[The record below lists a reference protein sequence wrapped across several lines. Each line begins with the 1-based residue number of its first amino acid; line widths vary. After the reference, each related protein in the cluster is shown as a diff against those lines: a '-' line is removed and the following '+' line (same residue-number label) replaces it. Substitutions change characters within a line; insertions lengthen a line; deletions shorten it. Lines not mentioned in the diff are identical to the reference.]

1 MGRYLLRR
9 ALAALLVIGGVV
21 TIIFLIVRVI
31 PGDPAAV
38 LLGTHATAELIA
50 EQRAKMG
57 LDRPLAV
64 QYALFLRQVAVGD
77 WGRSYHEG
85 RPAFAIV
92 LERLP
97 ATLELAAA
105 AIAATLVLSVL
116 LGSLAARRIQST
128 ADYAIG
134 VLSLVGQAIP
144 NFWLGLVLILVFART
159 LRWLPS
165 FGRGTPWHLVLP
177 AVTLS
182 VQLIGVMTR
191 LIRAGIVETAGQD
204 YVRTARAKGL
214 AEPAVMT
221 RHVYRNM
228 LIPVVTMLG
237 LQLGSLVA
245 GVVVVETVFA
255 WPGLGRLIVTAINN
269 RDYPVVQASV
279 TFVAALFVGL
289 NLLVDLTYAALD
301 PRIRY
306 T

>member
-1 MGRYLLRR
+1 M
-9 ALAALLVIGGVV
+9 IGGVV

>member
-1 MGRYLLRR
+1 M
-9 ALAALLVIGGVV
+9 IGGVV

-38 LLGTHATAELIA
+38 LLGTHATAEMIA

-116 LGSLAARRIQST
+116 LGTLAARRIQS
-128 ADYAIG
+128 AVDHAIG
-134 VLSLVGQAIP
+134 VFSLVGQAVP
-144 NFWLGLVLILVFART
+144 NFWLGLVLILVFARS

-177 AVTLS
+177 TVTLS

-214 AEPAVMT
+214 AEPAVLM

-228 LIPVVTMLG
+228 LIPVVTVLG

-255 WPGLGRLIVTAINN
+255 WPGLGRLIVTAIDN
-269 RDYPVVQASV
+269 RDYPVVQAAV

-289 NLLVDLTYAALD
+289 NLLVDLTYAVLD

>member
-1 MGRYLLRR
+1 M
-9 ALAALLVIGGVV
+9 IGGVV

-38 LLGTHATAELIA
+38 LLGTHATAELLA

-64 QYALFLRQVAVGD
+64 QYVLFLRQAAAGD

-105 AIAATLVLSVL
+105 AIVATLLLSFL
-116 LGSLAARRIQST
+116 LGSLAARRLQSA

-134 VLSLVGQAIP
+134 VFSLVGQAIP
-144 NFWLGLVLILVFART
+144 NFWLGLVLILVFARS

-191 LIRAGIVETAGQD
+191 LIRAGIVETVGQD

-214 AEPAVMT
+214 AERAVMT

-269 RDYPVVQASV
+269 RDYPVVQAAV

>member
-1 MGRYLLRR
+1 M
-9 ALAALLVIGGVV
+9 
-21 TIIFLIVRVI
+21 RVI

-38 LLGTHATAELIA
+38 LLGTHATAEMIA

-57 LDRPLAV
+57 LDRPLAL
-64 QYALFLRQVAVGD
+64 QYALFLRQVVVGD

-116 LGSLAARRIQST
+116 LGSLAARRVQS
-128 ADYAIG
+128 AVDHAIG
-134 VLSLVGQAIP
+134 VFSLVGQAVP
-144 NFWLGLVLILVFART
+144 NFWLGLVLILVFARS

-214 AEPAVMT
+214 AEPAVMV

-255 WPGLGRLIVTAINN
+255 WPGLGRLIVTAIDN